1 MYRWHVEARIVMT
14 ANPFYIGVDLGG
26 TTFKALAVTPD
37 GQILAYRSG
46 ESTAGGDVHTVIMAI
61 VQTVEALRTE
71 VAAVGHDLAAVGLGM
86 AGIIELPAGIVRRA
100 PNLPNWSGVDVCEL
114 LRQHLHVPFAMEND
128 ANVALLGETW
138 LGAARGLQH
147 VVMMPL
153 GTGVG
158 GAVMIDGVM
167 LHGAKGFAGEI
178 GHTVVEPNGQ
188 RCVCGS
194 YGCLEQYVSG
204 TAIARLAQP
213 HYGTVTSEVVAQAA
227 QRGEAEALA
236 IFQRVGW
243 YLGIACANM
252 AQLFNPQCIVI
263 GGGVGEAFDLFREPL
278 LRLMR
283 ERTMPEVYEQMRV
296 VPAACGPIAGSLG
309 AAYHAMCE
317 VGE

>member
-1 MYRWHVEARIVMT
+1 MI
-14 ANPFYIGVDLGG
+14 NPFYIGVDLGG

-37 GQILAYRSG
+37 GRLLACRSG
-46 ESTAGGDVHTVIMAI
+46 QSTADADVHTVIMAI
-61 VQTVEALRTE
+61 LQTVEALCAE
-71 VAAVGHDLAAVGLGM
+71 VAVVGHDLVAVGLGM

-100 PNLPNWSGVDVCEL
+100 PNLPHWRGVAVREL
-114 LRQHLHVPFAMEND
+114 LCQYLNVPVTMEND
-128 ANVALLGETW
+128 ANMALLGEAW

-147 VVMMPL
+147 VVMIPL

-178 GHTVVEPNGQ
+178 GHTVVEPTGLL
-188 RCVCGS
+188 CVCGG

-213 HYGTVTSEVVAQAA
+213 HYGAVTSESVAQAA
-227 QRGEAEALA
+227 RRGEAEALA

-243 YLGIACANM
+243 YLGMACANM

-278 LRLMR
+278 QRAMR
-283 ERTMPEVYEQMRV
+283 ERTMLEIYEQVRV

-309 AAYHAMCE
+309 AAYHAMRE
-317 VGE
+317 AGA

>member
-1 MYRWHVEARIVMT
+1 MT
-14 ANPFYIGVDLGG
+14 GNPFYIGVDLGG
-26 TTFKALAVTPD
+26 TTFKAIAVKPD
-37 GQILAYRSG
+37 GQILAHRFG
-46 ESTAGGDVHTVIMAI
+46 QSTAGSDVDTVIIAI
-61 VQTVEALRTE
+61 LQTVEDLHAE
-71 VAAVGHDLAAVGLGM
+71 VAAAGHDLAAVGLGM

-100 PNLPNWSGVDVCEL
+100 PNLPNWSGVDVRDL
-114 LRQHLHVPFAMEND
+114 LRRYLHVPFAMEND

-158 GAVMIDGVM
+158 GAVMIDGAM
-167 LHGAKGFAGEI
+167 LHGVKGFAGEI
-178 GHTVVEPNGQ
+178 GHMVVEPNGR

-194 YGCLEQYVSG
+194 CGCLEQYVSG

-213 HYGTVTSEVVAQAA
+213 HYGKVTSEAVARSAL
-227 QRGEAEALA
+227 RGEAEAVA

-243 YLGIACANM
+243 YLGIACANI

-278 LRLMR
+278 QRIMR
-283 ERTMPEVYEQMRV
+283 ERTMPEVYEQVRV

-309 AAYHAMCE
+309 AAYHAMRE
-317 VGE
+317 VGK

>member
-1 MYRWHVEARIVMT
+1 VEARIVM
-14 ANPFYIGVDLGG
+14 AGNPFYIGIDLGG
-26 TTFKALAVTPD
+26 TTFKALAVTSD
-37 GQILAYRSG
+37 GQILAHRSG
-46 ESTAGGDVHTVIMAI
+46 QSTAGGGVRTVIMSI
-61 VQTVEALRTE
+61 VQTVAALRSE
-71 VAAVGHDLAAVGLGM
+71 MAVVGHHLAAVGLGM
-86 AGIIELPAGIVRRA
+86 AGIIELPGGIVRRA
-100 PNLPNWSGVDVCEL
+100 PNLPNWSGIDVREL
-114 LRQHLHVPFAMEND
+114 LGQYLDVSFAMEND
-128 ANVALLGETW
+128 ANVALLGEAW
-138 LGAARGLQH
+138 MGAARGLQH

-158 GAVMIDGVM
+158 GAVMIDGVI

-178 GHTVVEPNGQ
+178 GHTVVEPHG
-188 RCVCGS
+188 RPCVCGS

-213 HYGTVTSEVVAQAA
+213 HYGTVTSEAVAQAA

-278 LRLMR
+278 QRVMR
-283 ERTMPEVYEQMRV
+283 ERTMPEVYEQVRV

-309 AAYHAMCE
+309 AAYHAMRE